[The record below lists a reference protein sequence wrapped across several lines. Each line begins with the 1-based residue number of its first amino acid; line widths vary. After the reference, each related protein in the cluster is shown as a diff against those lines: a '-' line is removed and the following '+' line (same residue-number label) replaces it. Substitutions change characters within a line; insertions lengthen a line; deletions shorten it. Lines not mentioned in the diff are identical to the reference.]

1 MNHPDL
7 LGSIPMDWTTKAF
20 VLGSDHAGFETK
32 EFLRTQLLAK
42 GAQVHDMGCY
52 SPESVDYPQV
62 ARALASAVVANT
74 KDVQGLLLCGSG
86 NGVCISANRISGARA
101 ALCWLPELAALA
113 RAHNNANILCL
124 PARFVTPEQALAMVE
139 AFAFTSFEG
148 GRHQRRVDLIEPGLA
163 SSPAIG

>member
-1 MNHPDL
+1 
-7 LGSIPMDWTTKAF
+7 
-20 VLGSDHAGFETK
+20 
-32 EFLRTQLLAK
+32 
-42 GAQVHDMGCY
+42 MGCY
-52 SPESVDYPQV
+52 SPASVDYPEV
-62 ARALASAVVANT
+62 ARALASAVVAST

>member
-7 LGSIPMDWTTKAF
+7 LGSIPMDWTAKSF

-74 KDVQGLLLCGSG
+74 KDVQGLLLCGSATA
-86 NGVCISANRISGARA
+86 CASAPTVSAGPGRRCVG
-101 ALCWLPELAALA
+101 
-113 RAHNNANILCL
+113 CL
-124 PARFVTPEQALAMVE
+124 N
-139 AFAFTSFEG
+139 
-148 GRHQRRVDLIEPGLA
+148 
-163 SSPAIG
+163 

>member
-7 LGSIPMDWTTKAF
+7 LGSIPMDWTAKSF

-101 ALCWLPELAALA
+101 ALCWSPELAALA

>member
-7 LGSIPMDWTTKAF
+7 LGSIPMDWTAKSF
-20 VLGSDHAGFETK
+20 VLGSDHAGLETK

>member
-1 MNHPDL
+1 
-7 LGSIPMDWTTKAF
+7 MDWTAKSF

-52 SPESVDYPQV
+52 SPASVDYPEV
-62 ARALASAVVANT
+62 ARALASAVVAST

-124 PARFVTPEQALAMVE
+124 PARFVTPELALAMVE
-139 AFAFTSFEG
+139 AFAFTPFEG

>member
-1 MNHPDL
+1 
-7 LGSIPMDWTTKAF
+7 
-20 VLGSDHAGFETK
+20 
-32 EFLRTQLLAK
+32 
-42 GAQVHDMGCY
+42 
-52 SPESVDYPQV
+52 
-62 ARALASAVVANT
+62 
-74 KDVQGLLLCGSG
+74 
-86 NGVCISANRISGARA
+86 VCISANRISGARA

-148 GRHQRRVDLIEPGLA
+148 GRHQRRVDLIEPGLS

>member
-7 LGSIPMDWTTKAF
+7 LGSIPMDWTAKSF

-148 GRHQRRVDLIEPGLA
+148 GRHQRRVDLIEPGLD